1 MDIKFLTRLCSAAM
15 ALSLAA
21 VSSCQREELSPV
33 ENVNELRPVY
43 FSDQL
48 ATKTHWDGEKIC
60 WSKDDNISVT
70 YTIDQQWR
78 HHLFSSKSLQEDC
91 STAVFE
97 VMMDLPLEYEGGTK
111 FYAVYPT
118 SCVKNAFESVP
129 EVTVEIPSLQQSS
142 STSFDGAADLMVAES
157 VTSYNGF
164 PTGQV
169 DMDWKR
175 VVAHADVTLEG
186 LSLGTDEVI
195 SSMTLTADQSVALTG
210 NFVLDVQT
218 GAFEP
223 SSASNSVT
231 LIMPSDYSGSGGL
244 FQMWASF
251 MPSTVTS
258 MEVKVQTNKA
268 IYVRN
273 IAECNVTFAANVRNV
288 LILDMSTAVK
298 TSLGDASTLMRTS
311 HPRLFLTEDDIPTIR
326 ENALGRESKL
336 YGQFKTRV
344 DNLMAG
350 EITFPDPLAATGESN
365 DNHEI
370 GFRAAEAAILWL
382 VSEDETYLEATKTI
396 LNAAIDYYQLRVD
409 NNLNI
414 HWYIYSQI
422 CALCAYDW
430 IYPDLTAEERQTM
443 GENLFNVM
451 YDIAWHKSGIREKRY
466 RENVSAY
473 TSGCYGTNALPWYI
487 ALTFWG
493 DGFDDE
499 KCASMFTSGYNFHNQ
514 MIGHRQMMAGENGG
528 GASPCIIY
536 SVGSYPLSDFNFI
549 RTYRSATGVDIAPSM
564 DYVLKY
570 LDFIDW
576 NSLPDELE
584 GSAFE
589 FGFGDSNHGTCR
601 LPYTQINYHLYE
613 IADIFGPIRPEA
625 TTLASGLLSQFS
637 KTSSAEKFAF
647 VRLLQKVHPEA
658 GSGFLRNT
666 GKAKYFDTMGQVYMR
681 SGTEDD
687 DTYALF
693 VSGGVSETHKH
704 YDNNNFVIFKH
715 GFRALDSGT
724 RPEPGQ
730 HLSHYYA
737 RTVAHNCVTIRM
749 PGETFPDYWGSLAE
763 GETEQPVPNDGG
775 QNELLASELKV
786 LEETADYVYLAS
798 DATGAYNSAK
808 ASLVM
813 REFVWCMPDIFVVFD
828 RVNSTDATY
837 PKTWLYHTAAE
848 PVINGNEFSET
859 SQGGKSIC
867 RTLFP
872 EDAVLEKIGGPGY
885 QFWSDGQNWPLPS
898 KMPGGVPNEEWPLL
912 GQWRMEVK
920 PGAERTDD
928 VFMHIIQVGDE
939 SLASLPE
946 TTTFNTDA
954 QIGVEFEYDGKTYRV
969 AFDKNSSAN
978 YGCEITVM

>member
-1 MDIKFLTRLCSAAM
+1 M
-15 ALSLAA
+15 AIEMRNMKRIWAVSLAA
-21 VSSCQREELSPV
+21 FMVIVPSCQREELVP
-33 ENVNELRPVY
+33 ENMGTAVRTVF
-43 FSDQL
+43 FSDNVS
-48 ATKTHWDGEKIC
+48 TKTHWDGERIN
-60 WSKDDNISVT
+60 WSDGDNISVT
-70 YTIDQQWR
+70 YTLDQQWR

-97 VMMDLPLEYEGGTK
+97 VMMDLPLKFEGITK

-118 SCVKNAFESVP
+118 SCVQEGYGGVP
-129 EVTVEIPSLQQSS
+129 EISIEIPSVQHPTMS
-142 STSFDGAADLMVAES
+142 SFDGAADLMVAES
-157 VTSYNGF
+157 AESYNGF
-164 PTGQV
+164 PDSQV

-175 VVAHADVTLEG
+175 VVAHADITLEG
-186 LSLGTDEVI
+186 LQIEAGEVV
-195 SSMTLTADQSVALTG
+195 SSVTFTADQGTALTG
-210 NFVLDVQT
+210 GFQLNIQT

-223 SSASNSVT
+223 SVASNSVT
-231 LIMPSDYSGSGGL
+231 LVVPSDYAGGEL
-244 FQMWASF
+244 WASF
-251 MPSTVTS
+251 MPYETAS

-268 IYVRN
+268 LYVRN
-273 IAECNVTFAANVRNV
+273 IADCNVTFTANVRNV
-288 LILDMSTAVK
+288 LIFDMSSAVR

-336 YGQFKTRV
+336 YGQFKTRI
-344 DNLMAG
+344 DNLMAS
-350 EITFPDPLAATGESN
+350 EITFPDPLAATGEDN
-365 DNHEI
+365 DNHEV
-370 GFRAAEAAILWL
+370 GFRAAEAAMLWL

-396 LNAAIDYYQLRVD
+396 LNALIDYYQLRVD

-430 IYPDLTAEERQTM
+430 IYPDLTDEERETM
-443 GENLFNVM
+443 GSALFDVM
-451 YDIAWHKSGIREKRY
+451 YDIAWHKSGIRAKRY
-466 RENVSAY
+466 RENVSAAS
-473 TSGCYGTNALPWYI
+473 SGCYGTNALPWYI

-499 KCASMFTSGYNFHNQ
+499 KCASMFESSYKFHNQ
-514 MIGHRQMMAGENGG
+514 MIDHRKMMAGENGG

-549 RTYRSATGVDIAPSM
+549 RTYRSATGVDIASSM
-564 DYVLKY
+564 DYVFKY

-584 GSAFE
+584 GSAME
-589 FGFGDSNHGTCR
+589 FGFGDSNHGNCR

-613 IADIFGPIRPEA
+613 IADIFAQTRPEA
-625 TTLASGLLSQFS
+625 IPLASGLLSQFS

-647 VRLLQKVHPEA
+647 VRFLQKEHPSASSEYSRSS
-658 GSGFLRNT
+658 GSV
-666 GKAKYFDTMGQVYMR
+666 KYFDTMGQVYMR
-681 SGTEDD
+681 SGVSDS
-687 DTYALF
+687 DTYAMF

-704 YDNNNFVIFKH
+704 YDNNNFVIYKH

-737 RTVAHNCVTIRM
+737 RTVAHNCVTVRM

-763 GETEQPVPNDGG
+763 GEEELPVPNDGG
-775 QNELLASELKV
+775 QNDLLASELKV
-786 LEETADYVYLAS
+786 LEESDDYVYLAS

-813 REFVWCMPDIFVVFD
+813 REFVWCKPDVFIVFD

-837 PKTWLYHTAAE
+837 PKTWLYHIAAE
-848 PVINGNEFSET
+848 PVINGSEFSET

-872 EDAVLEKIGGPGY
+872 EDALLEKIGGPGY

-898 KMPGGVPNEEWPLL
+898 SMPGGVPNEEWPML

-939 SLASLPE
+939 SLTSLPS
-946 TTTFNTDA
+946 TTTFDTDSE
-954 QIGVEFEYDGKTYRV
+954 IGVEFTYNGKSYRI
-969 AFDKNSSAN
+969 AFDKTSD
-978 YGCEITVM
+978 YGCEIEVD